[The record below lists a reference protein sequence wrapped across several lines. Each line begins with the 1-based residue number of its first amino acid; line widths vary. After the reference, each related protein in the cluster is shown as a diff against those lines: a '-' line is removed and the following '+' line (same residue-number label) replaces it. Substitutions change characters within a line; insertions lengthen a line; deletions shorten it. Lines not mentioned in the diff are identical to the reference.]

1 MNLLRLILLSSH
13 PVFRMPP
20 AATSWASCL
29 DDSLHFVF
37 IVKPILCL
45 IVNTVC
51 VESWVGVCDEFK
63 VREKNYKK
71 KPAHSAGLCIR

>member
-1 MNLLRLILLSSH
+1 
-13 PVFRMPP
+13 MPP

-71 KPAHSAGLCIR
+71 NQHIVLVYAFAKRIEVIRLLF

>member
-29 DDSLHFVF
+29 DDV
-37 IVKPILCL
+37 I
-45 IVNTVC
+45 
-51 VESWVGVCDEFK
+51 G
-63 VREKNYKK
+63 R
-71 KPAHSAGLCIR
+71 R